1 MGDLL
6 IAMLNFV
13 LFFLL
18 CFVFSENGLASV
30 FNGRSF
36 FQESLTSRIPL
47 DQQRGFTYTYNGQS
61 DRAGV
66 VMTCSPEPHAE
77 PSTELTTPSRET
89 RENGK
94 MKNPTRP
101 YSKTAKRH
109 KQER

>member
-13 LFFLL
+13 FFLL
-18 CFVFSENGLASV
+18 GFVFSQLASV
-30 FNGRSF
+30 FSGRSF